1 MGAMETPKIN
11 SSSKS
16 GMPLPC
22 GNGRVRLI
30 VALFAE
36 TILWISV
43 LNARLLKKMNKTKN
57 VMSHGEHAI
66 MLSISIVFQ
75 DG

>member
-1 MGAMETPKIN
+1 METLKIN

-43 LNARLLKKMNKTKN
+43 LNARLHKKMNKTKN
-57 VMSHGEHAI
+57 VMSLGEHAI
-66 MLSISIVFQ
+66 MLSISIAFQ

>member
-1 MGAMETPKIN
+1 MVMETHKIN
-11 SSSKS
+11 LSLRS
-16 GMPLPC
+16 GTPLLC
-22 GNGRVRLI
+22 GNGKERLI

-43 LNARLLKKMNKTKN
+43 LNVKLLKKMNKTKN
-57 VMSHGEHAI
+57 AMSHGEHVI
-66 MLSISIVFQ
+66 MLFISTASQ